1 MDEKPQIMRDASD
14 YYKTERCFY
23 PTSPN
28 LMLMQN
34 LDRLTS
40 FDAFAY
46 LDTFSP
52 RPLLFIV
59 GSLAN
64 TRYFSQEAF
73 GRAAEPKEMFVIEG
87 TKHVDLYDGPQYVNH
102 ALGKLTEFFK
112 ELL

>member
-1 MDEKPQIMRDASD
+1 MRDASD

-28 LMLMQN
+28 LMLTQS

-87 TKHVDLYDGPQYVNH
+87 PKHVDLYDGPQ
-102 ALGKLTEFFK
+102 
-112 ELL
+112 

>member
-1 MDEKPQIMRDASD
+1 
-14 YYKTERCFY
+14 
-23 PTSPN
+23 
-28 LMLMQN
+28 
-34 LDRLTS
+34 LTS

-73 GRAAEPKEMFVIEG
+73 GRAAEPKEMFVVEG
-87 TKHVDLYDGPQYVNH
+87 RQARRPL
-102 ALGKLTEFFK
+102 
-112 ELL
+112 

>member
-1 MDEKPQIMRDASD
+1 MRDASD

-64 TRYFSQEAF
+64 THYFSQDAF
-73 GRAAEPKEMFVIEG
+73 DRAVGPKEMFVVEG
-87 TKHVDLYDGPQYVNH
+87 RQARRPL
-102 ALGKLTEFFK
+102 
-112 ELL
+112 

>member
-1 MDEKPQIMRDASD
+1 MRDASD

-112 ELL
+112 ESL